1 MTSTAVIESKK
12 EQALLT
18 FEEVLDQVEGSP
30 ILYSTLRCY
39 WQDGQNY
46 VEDESLM
53 LDLSYLWDIEEM
65 RSNIK
70 WHILFNAGAVTSYS
84 LEF

>member
-1 MTSTAVIESKK
+1 MTTATPPRIDSN
-12 EQALLT
+12 QTYLT